1 MVTDWTDW
9 RDAAL
14 VFADLADQVTLAAFR
29 QHGTVKTKTD
39 GSWVTACD
47 IETEQRLRA
56 AIINAFPDHSIL
68 GEEDGVTHG
77 DPEAPTWVIDP
88 IDGTAN
94 FVSGNPIFATLIAV
108 RVNGQEVASVISA
121 PALTTRFDAIRDGG
135 SRQDGR
141 NITVS
146 DTAMLADA
154 EVSFGGLSY
163 FLAANQ
169 QRLVDALVAQSRR
182 TRGYGDF
189 WQHCLVAAGS
199 TDIAIDAE
207 AKLWDLA
214 AVKLLVEAAGGRFT
228 AFDGTPRADAGS
240 GVSSNGRLHEVVLA
254 LAAQNH

>member
-1 MVTDWTDW
+1 VVREWTDW

-14 VFADLADQVTLAAFR
+14 TFADLADKITLAAFR
-29 QHGTVKTKTD
+29 KHGTVNTKRD

-47 IETEQRLRA
+47 VETEQRVRT
-56 AIINAFPDHSIL
+56 AIVHAFPNHSIL
-68 GEEDGVTHG
+68 GEEDGVTQG
-77 DPEAPTWVIDP
+77 DPAAPTWVIDP

-94 FVSGNPIFATLIAV
+94 FVSGNPIYATLIAV
-108 RVNGQEVASVISA
+108 RVDSQEVASVISA
-121 PALTTRFDAIRDGG
+121 PALTTRFDAICDGG

-141 NITVS
+141 TITVS
-146 DTAMLADA
+146 DTAVLADA

-163 FLAANQ
+163 FVAANQ
-169 QRLVDALVAQSRR
+169 QSLVDALVAQSRR

-228 AFDGTPRADAGS
+228 AFDGTARADAGS
-240 GVSSNGRLHEVVLA
+240 GVSSNGHLHDAVLA
-254 LAAQNH
+254 LAKHGL